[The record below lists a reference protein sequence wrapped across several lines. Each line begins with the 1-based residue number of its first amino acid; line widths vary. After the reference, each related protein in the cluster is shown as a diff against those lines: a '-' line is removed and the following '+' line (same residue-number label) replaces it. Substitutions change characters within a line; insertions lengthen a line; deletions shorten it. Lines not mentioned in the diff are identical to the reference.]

1 MDKTCKF
8 YDLIA
13 KQTTITLSSH
23 ESAISNC
30 AFSPDERNFA
40 TCSWDKS
47 VLVWDIATGMYRRN
61 GPISL
66 SKAHDGSVSSCFISN
81 DGELCVSSGYDMR
94 IVLWDIEHATPK
106 LILRGHSDWI
116 NDVAMT
122 KDNKWIVS
130 VGKDKAIREWY
141 IENYENIK
149 LVVEKN
155 KTFGNKLIQVKET
168 LI

>member
-1 MDKTCKF
+1 
-8 YDLIA
+8 
-13 KQTTITLSSH
+13 
-23 ESAISNC
+23 
-30 AFSPDERNFA
+30 
-40 TCSWDKS
+40 
-47 VLVWDIATGMYRRN
+47 MYRRN
-61 GPISL
+61 GPTSL

-116 NDVAMT
+116 NDVAIT

-141 IENYENIK
+141 VENYENIK
-149 LVVEKN
+149 LVAEKN
-155 KTFGNKLIQVKET
+155 KTLGNKLIKVMKT
-168 LI
+168 YRFFS